1 MESTN
6 ARIERLLKE
15 IRPESDF
22 AASSDFITGGLL
34 DSFDVVALVT
44 ALDEA
49 FSISIDGTD
58 VTPENFRNLEAIR
71 RLLGKNGAQL

>member
-1 MESTN
+1 MDMTT
-6 ARIERLLKE
+6 AKIERLLKE

-22 AASSDFITGGLL
+22 AASSDFIAGGLL
-34 DSFDVVALVT
+34 DSFDVVALVA
-44 ALDEA
+44 ALDGA

-58 VTPENFRNLEAIR
+58 VTPENFRNLEAIM